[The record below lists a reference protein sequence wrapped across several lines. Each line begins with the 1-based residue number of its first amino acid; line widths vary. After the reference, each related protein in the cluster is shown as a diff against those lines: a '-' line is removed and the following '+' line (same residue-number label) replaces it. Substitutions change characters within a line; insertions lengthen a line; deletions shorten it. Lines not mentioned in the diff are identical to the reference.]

1 MLGQRLDRR
10 QRLQCLS
17 AHPVIGK
24 LLGMEACPRSDEPQ
38 RTWWKRPIENAQR
51 GEFDLSDVIA
61 VLGVEVRRRM
71 IGAVHPDD
79 DSVEHGQA
87 RHRDIVS
94 DSAADMASRRG

>member
-24 LLGMEACPRSDEPQ
+24 LLDMEACPRSDEPQ
-38 RTWWKRPIENAQR
+38 RTQWKRPIENAQR
-51 GEFDLSDVIA
+51 GELDLSDLIA
-61 VLGVEVRRRM
+61 VLGMEVRRRM

-79 DSVEHGQA
+79 DSVERGQT
-87 RHRDIVS
+87 RHRAIVGH
-94 DSAADMASRRG
+94 AADPHTER